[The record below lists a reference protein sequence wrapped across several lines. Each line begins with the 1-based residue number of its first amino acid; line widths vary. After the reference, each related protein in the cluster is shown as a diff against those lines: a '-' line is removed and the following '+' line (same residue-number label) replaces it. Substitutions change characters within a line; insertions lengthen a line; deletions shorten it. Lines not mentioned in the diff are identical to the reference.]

1 MIDENNIDDFEQ
13 FLRNQADKH
22 RMYPSDQIWRNINQQ
37 LHGNSRWPALT
48 FAAILTGALLTAGL
62 IFLHP
67 EKDLFKLPTVA
78 VTETTSSNTIATGTK
93 NVQTPATVDITSLKP
108 VDEKTVIYPFSTP
121 VLVAQADEYVY
132 SNPAVVQIAAVETA
146 LLSGPVKNEIANSA
160 IVNANLNFS
169 DKSIQPVV
177 EQIFVSSKN
186 NIAETTLGS
195 GVGISDDDV
204 ETIDATKTAIT
215 SSLEYES
222 INAGNNIGNEI
233 PEAFWADEKAIGNK
247 KKTNRFSVQIYGGS
261 NISYRRLSEP
271 ESYDYHFPY
280 NPAIT
285 TDPRKNV
292 NNYVSQ
298 RAAIGF
304 EFGTA
309 VAYALT
315 DRLKI
320 KAGIQFNLRQYN
332 IDAFKSVVE
341 PAVLLIS
348 NSSTFAPDSVMVYSS
363 IRNNVGSKAITLQN
377 RYYQIGIPVGIDWTF
392 VEGRKVNFSL
402 GATVQPTYQLNT
414 NMYMITSDYKNYV
427 QQPDMV
433 RRWNFNA
440 GAEAMANFNAGG
452 LKWQVGPQLRYQMT
466 PTQSKSLSVHEHLI
480 DYGVKVGIIKQL
492 K

>member
-67 EKDLFKLPTVA
+67 EKDLFKTPTVA
-78 VTETTSSNTIATGTK
+78 VTEASTSNTIATGKK
-93 NVQTPATVDITSLKP
+93 NVPTPAIVDITSLKP
-108 VDEKTVIYPFSTP
+108 VDEKTVIYPFTAP
-121 VLVAQADEYVY
+121 VLKEQADDYVY
-132 SNPAVVQIAAVETA
+132 SNPAVVQIAAAETA
-146 LLSGPVKNEIANSA
+146 LLSAPVKNEITNSG

-169 DKSIQPVV
+169 DKGIQPVV
-177 EQIFVSSKN
+177 EQKFVSSKN
-186 NIAETTLGS
+186 TIAETAFGS
-195 GVGISDDDV
+195 GRDISDDDV
-204 ETIDATKTAIT
+204 ETIDATKMAIT
-215 SSLEYES
+215 SFEAAN
-222 INAGNNIGNEI
+222 INAANNIGNEI
-233 PEAFWADEKAIGNK
+233 PEAFLADEKVIGNK

-285 TDPRKNV
+285 ADPRKNV

-304 EFGTA
+304 EFGTS

-315 DRLKI
+315 DRVKI

-363 IRNNVGSKAITLQN
+363 IRNNVGSKPITLQN

-392 VEGRKVNFSL
+392 LEGRKVNFSL

>member
-13 FLRNQADKH
+13 FLKNQADKH

-78 VTETTSSNTIATGTK
+78 VTETTATNKIATGKK
-93 NVQTPATVDITSLKP
+93 NIKAPATVDITSLKP
-108 VDEKTVIYPFSTP
+108 VDEKTVIYPFNTP
-121 VLVAQADEYVY
+121 ALVEAQNDYVY
-132 SNPAVVQIAAVETA
+132 SNLSVVQITEVETA
-146 LLSGPVKNEIANSA
+146 VLSGSVKNEIAISG

-169 DKSIQPVV
+169 DKGVHPVV
-177 EQIFVSSKN
+177 EQTIGSYKN
-186 NIAETTLGS
+186 KTSETLLGS
-195 GVGISDDDV
+195 GVGILSDDDV
-204 ETIDATKTAIT
+204 ETYDETKAGN
-215 SSLEYES
+215 SSSENTT
-222 INAGNNIGNEI
+222 INAGNDLGYEI
-233 PEAFWADEKAIGNK
+233 QESFLADEKAIVSR
-247 KKTNRFSVQIYGGS
+247 KKTNRFSVQMYGGS

-285 TDPRKNV
+285 ADPRKNV

-309 VAYALT
+309 IAYALT
-315 DRLKI
+315 DRVKI
-320 KAGIQFNLRQYN
+320 KAGIQFNLRQYH
-332 IDAFKSVVE
+332 IDAFKSVAE

-348 NSSTFAPDSVMVYSS
+348 NSSTLTTDSVMVYSS
-363 IRNNVGSKAITLQN
+363 VRNNVGSKPITIQN
-377 RYYQIGIPVGIDWTF
+377 RYFQIGLPVGIDWTF
-392 VEGRKVNFSL
+392 VEGRKVNFSF
-402 GATVQPTYQLNT
+402 GATLQPTYQINT

-427 QQPDMV
+427 QQPNMV

-440 GAEAMANFNAGG
+440 GAEAMANFSAGG
-452 LKWQVGPQLRYQMT
+452 LKWQVGPQLRYQMM

-480 DYGVKVGIIKQL
+480 DYGVKVGIVKQL

>member
-1 MIDENNIDDFEQ
+1 MIDENNINDFEQ
-13 FLRNQADKH
+13 FLKNQADKH

-78 VTETTSSNTIATGTK
+78 VTELTTTNTTAANQK
-93 NVQTPATVDITSLKP
+93 NVKNKATVDITSLKP
-108 VDEKTVIYPFSTP
+108 VDEKTVIYPFNTP
-121 VLVAQADEYVY
+121 VLVEAQNDNVY
-132 SNPAVVQIAAVETA
+132 SHPEEVPTIAAETA
-146 LLSGPVKNEIANSA
+146 LLSGPVKNELANSG
-160 IVNANLNFS
+160 IISANLNFS
-169 DKSIQPVV
+169 DKDIQPVV
-177 EQIFVSSKN
+177 EQIIVSSKRKTS
-186 NIAETTLGS
+186 ETSLGS
-195 GVGISDDDV
+195 GVITGDDDI
-204 ETIDATKTAIT
+204 ETFDETRLAT
-215 SSLEYES
+215 SSVENTN
-222 INAGNNIGNEI
+222 INAGNDLGYETQESFWGN
-233 PEAFWADEKAIGNK
+233 EKAIGSK
-247 KKTNRFSVQIYGGS
+247 KKANRFSLQIYGGS

-285 TDPRKNV
+285 ADPRKNV
-292 NNYVSQ
+292 NNFVSQ

-309 VAYALT
+309 LAYAIT
-315 DRLKI
+315 DRIKI

-332 IDAFKSVVE
+332 IDAFKSGVE

-348 NSSTFAPDSVMVYSS
+348 NSSTLTTDSVMVFSS
-363 IRNNVGSKAITLQN
+363 VRNNVGSKPITIQN
-377 RYYQIGIPVGIDWTF
+377 RYFQIGLPVGIDWTF

-402 GATVQPTYQLNT
+402 GATIQPTYQLNT

-427 QQPDMV
+427 QQPNMV

-440 GAEAMANFNAGG
+440 GAEAMANFSAGG
-452 LKWQVGPQLRYQMT
+452 LKWQVGPQLRYQMM

-480 DYGVKVGIIKQL
+480 DYGVKVGIVKQL

>member
-1 MIDENNIDDFEQ
+1 MIDENNIDEFEQ

-67 EKDLFKLPTVA
+67 QKDLFKTPTVA
-78 VTETTSSNTIATGTK
+78 VSEKATTNIIAITQKSVK
-93 NVQTPATVDITSLKP
+93 NKATVDITTLKP
-108 VDEKTVIYPFSTP
+108 VDEKTVIYPFYTP
-121 VLVAQADEYVY
+121 VLVEAQNEYAY
-132 SNPAVVQIAAVETA
+132 SSPSIVSTEAAEAT
-146 LLSGPVKNEIANSA
+146 LLSGPVKNEISNSG
-160 IVNANLNFS
+160 IVNSNLNLS
-169 DKSIQPVV
+169 GKDIQPVF
-177 EQIFVSSKN
+177 EQTIVSSKN
-186 NIAETTLGS
+186 TISETPLVS
-195 GVGISDDDV
+195 EVSVSDDDV
-204 ETIDATKTAIT
+204 ETLGVTKAATSAFENANT
-215 SSLEYES
+215 
-222 INAGNNIGNEI
+222 NAGNYIGNDM
-233 PEAFWADEKAIGNK
+233 PEPFWAIEKAIGNNK
-247 KKTNRFSVQIYGGS
+247 KRNRFSVQIYGGS
-261 NISYRRLSEP
+261 NISYRKLSEP

-280 NPAIT
+280 NPALT
-285 TDPRKNV
+285 ADPRKNV

-298 RAAIGF
+298 RAAVGF

-309 VAYALT
+309 IAYAIT
-315 DRLKI
+315 DRVKI
-320 KAGIQFNLRQYN
+320 KAGIQFNIRQYN
-332 IDAFKSVVE
+332 IDAYKSVVE

-348 NSSTFAPDSVMVYSS
+348 NSSTFTTDSVMVYSS
-363 IRNNVGSKAITLQN
+363 VRNNAGSKPITIQN
-377 RYYQIGIPVGIDWTF
+377 RYYQIGIPIGIDWTF

-402 GATVQPTYQLNT
+402 GATVQPTYQLNA

-427 QQPDMV
+427 QQPQMV

-452 LKWQVGPQLRYQMT
+452 LKWQVGPQLRYQMM